1 MKGKLIFKETHG
13 MSGSLI
19 WYLTLISMVG
29 ITGLF
34 LWGMYY
40 QLVLGQMWGDNPM
53 SDMTLV
59 LVGSFTILL
68 SVGIPIFLSM
78 NQLTLEIDEK
88 FIYVK
93 FRPYFNQF
101 KSFSHADLQQVYVRK
116 YKPIMEYG
124 GWGIRIGLKKNKAY
138 NISGS
143 WGMQLVFA
151 DGSKLLIGTRKPKE
165 LEEALQKFPVNG

>member
-13 MSGSLI
+13 MSGSII
-19 WYLTLISMVG
+19 WYLTF
-29 ITGLF
+29 ITMIGVSGLF
-34 LWGMYY
+34 AWGMFQ
-40 QLVLGQMWGDNPM
+40 QLVMGNIWGDQPM
-53 SDMTLV
+53 SDLALL
-59 LVGSFTILL
+59 LVGTFTILL
-68 SVGIPIFLSM
+68 TVGIQVFLSF

-88 FIYVK
+88 SIYVK

-101 KSFSHADLQQVYVRK
+101 KTFNHTDLQRAYVRK

-138 NISGS
+138 NISGN

-151 DGSKLLIGTRKPKE
+151 DGSKLLIGTRRPKE
-165 LEEALQKFPVNG
+165 LEEALQKFKVDG